1 MADYMRIINAFMNTY
16 DGWGEYSD
24 LPSSKINTE
33 MFFIK
38 KELEFEFYHGNK
50 DNILE
55 HVIINN
61 IILKSLENRF
71 SNYNLFT
78 KNKPDKIIN
87 KTPYIIG

>member
-1 MADYMRIINAFMNTY
+1 MNAY
-16 DGWGEYSD
+16 YGWGEYSD
-24 LPSSKINTE
+24 LPSTKINTE
-33 MFFIK
+33 MVFIK
-38 KELEFEFYHGNK
+38 NELEIEFYHGTK

-55 HVIINN
+55 HIIINN

-78 KNKPDKIIN
+78 KNKPNKIIN